1 MLAEAAVNDGH
12 APETAGY
19 VLTHTMLR
27 IKDPQRSLAFYK
39 DVLGM
44 HLLKHVDFP
53 EARFSVYFL
62 AMAANHRADLEGAAL
77 TRWMFSQSG
86 FLELTHNWGTELDPQ
101 LRMHDGNEAPRG
113 YGHICICV
121 PDIEAACARFDR
133 MGVRF
138 HKRLGEGGMKE
149 IAFICDPDGY
159 RYEIV
164 QASLVPRIINE
175 TE

>member
-1 MLAEAAVNDGH
+1 MLAEAAANDGG

-53 EARFSVYFL
+53 EAKFSVYFL
-62 AMAANHRADLEGAAL
+62 AMAANHRAGLEGAAL

-86 FLELTHNWGTELDPQ
+86 ILELTHNWGTELDPQ
-101 LRMHDGNEAPRG
+101 LRMHDGNEAPQG

-121 PDIEAACARFDR
+121 PDIDAACGRFDR

-138 HKRLGEGGMKE
+138 HKRLGEGRMKE

-175 TE
+175 ME